1 MKILPGAPI
10 KLADVPIGVKLATIF
25 GGLFLVVAAL
35 GALSVL
41 RIGMVN
47 RAGDA
52 IISNWLPGLQLAGEV
67 LDSADAYRLAE
78 SSLVMSPD
86 EDSISEYEKGMALAL
101 SRIGSARE
109 ALARLPTSAEEAGYI
124 DEFAKAW
131 NVYLGTSRKLVAL
144 VRQKQATDA
153 ADLFTGESAYQFR
166 KAKSFIARTVTGK
179 VKGGGEAVSEA
190 DATYRTTIPI
200 MIGAALVAALLCIG
214 AAVGAAFGVVRPI
227 RRMTV
232 VVGDL
237 AAGNLTAASAGLTGV
252 TRGDEFGALARALA
266 VLRDGVLKRN
276 QLEREAE
283 TQRATAE
290 RRTATL
296 EQHTQEFGA
305 TMTDV
310 MGMLGTAADGI
321 RQSATKMASTAE
333 STRTQ
338 VTSTA
343 AGATDA
349 ARNLA
354 SVAAAAQQMATSASD
369 IARRIGDV
377 TTATEAAVQAAQ
389 RSDEIV
395 RGLVVE
401 AGEIGDVVRLISEIA
416 AQTNLLALN
425 ATIEAARAGAAG
437 KGFAV
442 VAGEVKGLATQTRG
456 ATEQVNRRIDAIR
469 ASTGEAS
476 KAISGVNG
484 AIERVRDAAT
494 EIAMSIEQQGGASNE
509 IAASVQTVA
518 AATDD
523 AVHAMANLSEV
534 ADETSGASQFVLS
547 AADDVRNQAAT
558 LRKKVDQFLQAAR
571 TAG

>member
-1 MKILPGAPI
+1 LIAAAFDRPERPVKILPGAPI

-144 VRQKQATDA
+144 VRQKQAMDA

-283 TQRATAE
+283 TQRA
-290 RRTATL
+290 
-296 EQHTQEFGA
+296 
-305 TMTDV
+305 
-310 MGMLGTAADGI
+310 GTAYPGIRRDDDRCDGHAGHSGRRHPPIGNEDGQHGGEHADPGDQHRGRRHRCCAEPGVGRRGSPADGNKCQ
-321 RQSATKMASTAE
+321 RHCPSDWRRHHGDGGRGTGGTA
-333 STRTQ
+333 
-338 VTSTA
+338 V
-343 AGATDA
+343 G
-349 ARNLA
+349 
-354 SVAAAAQQMATSASD
+354 
-369 IARRIGDV
+369 
-377 TTATEAAVQAAQ
+377 
-389 RSDEIV
+389 
-395 RGLVVE
+395 
-401 AGEIGDVVRLISEIA
+401 
-416 AQTNLLALN
+416 
-425 ATIEAARAGAAG
+425 
-437 KGFAV
+437 
-442 VAGEVKGLATQTRG
+442 
-456 ATEQVNRRIDAIR
+456 
-469 ASTGEAS
+469 
-476 KAISGVNG
+476 
-484 AIERVRDAAT
+484 
-494 EIAMSIEQQGGASNE
+494 
-509 IAASVQTVA
+509 
-518 AATDD
+518 
-523 AVHAMANLSEV
+523 
-534 ADETSGASQFVLS
+534 
-547 AADDVRNQAAT
+547 
-558 LRKKVDQFLQAAR
+558 
-571 TAG
+571 

>member
-1 MKILPGAPI
+1 VKILPGAPI

-144 VRQKQATDA
+144 VRQKQAMDA

-214 AAVGAAFGVVRPI
+214 AAVGAALGVVRPI

-252 TRGDEFGALARALA
+252 ARGDEFGALARALA

-321 RQSATKMASTAE
+321 RQSATRMASTAE

-456 ATEQVNRRIDAIR
+456 ARTGQPAHRCHPRLHRRGKQGHLGRERGDR
-469 ASTGEAS
+469 ASARCRNRDRHVDRATGRSFERDRGFGADGGGRHRRCS
-476 KAISGVNG
+476 ARNG
-484 AIERVRDAAT
+484 EPVGSRRRNQRCEPVRIER
-494 EIAMSIEQQGGASNE
+494 G
-509 IAASVQTVA
+509 
-518 AATDD
+518 
-523 AVHAMANLSEV
+523 
-534 ADETSGASQFVLS
+534 
-547 AADDVRNQAAT
+547 
-558 LRKKVDQFLQAAR
+558 
-571 TAG
+571 